1 MSESQDPVL
10 NDLQSR
16 VAKLEA
22 EVARLGGL
30 LGRQA
35 SATTGEMPLQAPAP
49 RPLAPPLPPRPRP
62 LPKPKRPAKPFNAT
76 VLVASVGAGIFL
88 LGFIFLLLLA
98 IQRGWIGP
106 ELRVLLGLVIGGG
119 FSAIGAKQ
127 LLSEFHGAHPVPRP
141 TGQPVAGG
149 PPLLLQARGLGVSLL
164 LAGLGTLLFT
174 FWAGAKLYHL
184 YPMQLGFIGA
194 AATALLA
201 GGLATRAK
209 SQGTLAVALVCGFL
223 APPIFS
229 TGGHHEVALT
239 LYLLVLVGAT
249 LAVPY
254 LAGMGARWGFT
265 RWLVIAWTWIYL
277 GVCGANHLREDAGI
291 LFLLMV
297 AHQALSA
304 LWIWLPGQREPRPSS
319 PTLLWFSVSLAA
331 MGLSSAYWHSLAWPI
346 TWLALPALGFAALNL
361 AMVKPLR
368 NRLDSRQ
375 ADLGLLVL
383 AGGFLALAVPIALE
397 WRWVGPLWGAFALGL
412 AWAAS
417 RAEDLSDWDQEEAT
431 HLMRLAVGMG
441 LLAAGRWFFV
451 SIFQW
456 DHVVYYASYPA
467 GFDHQ
472 PFLNGRFALCALSV
486 AAWLLLARRGG
497 ALGTFS
503 FLVAEGVANLG
514 LALEMAFLVRWLG
527 YGSRAASIAMTLVW
541 VISGLAQWL
550 TSLKGTPD
558 QQKGLGWMGLAL
570 LALASGKL
578 ILVDMSRA
586 DLILRTLAF
595 LVVGAL
601 LMGAALLSQKA
612 RANRNEETP

>member
-10 NDLQSR
+10 NDLQTR

-22 EVARLGGL
+22 EVMRLGGL
-30 LGRQA
+30 LARQA
-35 SATTGEMPLQAPAP
+35 SAITGEMPLQAAAP
-49 RPLAPPLPPRPRP
+49 RPPTPPVPPRPRSFP
-62 LPKPKRPAKPFNAT
+62 LPKPKLPPKPFNAT

-88 LGFIFLLLLA
+88 LGFVFLLLLA

-106 ELRVLLGLVIGGG
+106 ELRVLLGLVIGGA

-127 LLSEFHGAHPVPRP
+127 LLAEN
-141 TGQPVAGG
+141 
-149 PPLLLQARGLGVSLL
+149 RGLGVSLL

-174 FWAGAKLYHL
+174 FWAGASLYRL
-184 YPMQLGFIGA
+184 YPMQLGFGGA
-194 AATALLA
+194 AAVALMA
-201 GGLATRAK
+201 GGLAARTK
-209 SQGTLAVALVCGFL
+209 SQGALAVALVCGFL

-229 TGGHHEVALT
+229 TGGHHEVALS

-254 LAGMGARWGFT
+254 LAGIGARWGFT
-265 RWLVIAWTWIYL
+265 RWLVIAWTWVYL
-277 GVCGANHLREDAGI
+277 GVCGAEHLRTDAEI
-291 LFLLMV
+291 MALLML
-297 AHQALSA
+297 AHLALSG
-304 LWIWLPGQREPRPSS
+304 LWIWLPGQSEPRPSS

-331 MGLSSAYWHSLAWPI
+331 MGLSARYWQTLDWP
-346 TWLALPALGFAALNL
+346 TPWLALPALGFAALNL
-361 AMVKPLR
+361 ALVKPLR
-368 NRLDSRQ
+368 ARLDSRQ

-417 RAEDLSDWDQEEAT
+417 RAEDLADWDEEEAT
-431 HLMRLAVGMG
+431 NLLRLAVGMG
-441 LLAAGRWFFV
+441 LLAAGRWCFV
-451 SIFQW
+451 SMFHW
-456 DHVVYYASYPA
+456 DHVVYYAGYPA

-497 ALGTFS
+497 RLGGFA
-503 FLVAEGVANLG
+503 FLVAEGVGNLG

-527 YGSRAASIAMTLVW
+527 YGARAASIAMTLVW

-550 TSLKGTPD
+550 ASLKGSPD

-578 ILVDMSRA
+578 ILVDMARA
-586 DLILRTLAF
+586 DLILRRLAF

-601 LMGAALLSQKA
+601 LMGAALVSQKA
-612 RANRNEETP
+612 RAHRNEEAP